1 MATRASQLG
10 LTNGSNAGAQQQQ
23 ARGYAEQV
31 DRRTIDE
38 IHRKEG
44 VKPGQGGTCPHAA
57 AGIAA
62 AKRAAEMARQAQSQQ
77 AQAQQTTS
85 FESPATRD
93 NATTAKDAAVAP
105 SMAAALRMNPSN
117 PLFDYNGFYA
127 EELDKKHKDKSYRCI
142 VAALWVPTKADV
154 LTWLSMLFPPQILQQ
169 YQPPC

>member
-62 AKRAAEMARQAQSQQ
+62 AKRAAEMARQAQAQ
-77 AQAQQTTS
+77 APAQQTTS
-85 FESPATRD
+85 FESPTTRD
-93 NATTAKDAAVAP
+93 NATSAKHAAVAP

-142 VAALWVPTKADV
+142 ADAH
-154 LTWLSMLFPPQILQQ
+154 TLQQ
-169 YQPPC
+169 RPDR